1 MDFYGLADQTLIE
14 ISKVSPLTWFRICEM
29 VPFIGEW
36 TPCPSTQRLVKKPF
50 IHAVKD
56 YCKTTHHYLNTSR
69 HRDGD
74 LPAYEGDC
82 GDKRWYISG
91 NMHRDNDLPAY
102 EKADGGKSWW
112 ISGKLHRD
120 NDLPAIEYANGDK
133 EWYILGKL
141 HRDNDLPAY
150 EGANG
155 HKFWYKNGVYIP
167 PRLNQTS

>member
-1 MDFYGLADQTLIE
+1 MDFYGFADQTLIE
-14 ISKVSPLTWFRICEM
+14 ISKVSPLTWFRICEL

-56 YCKTTHHYLNTSR
+56 QHKNIRHYLNAAV

-74 LPAYEGDC
+74 FPSVEWAN
-82 GDKRWYISG
+82 GDKAWYVFG
-91 NMHRDNDLPAY
+91 QR
-102 EKADGGKSWW
+102 
-112 ISGKLHRD
+112 HRD
-120 NDLPAIEYANGDK
+120 NDLPAIEYAEGTK
-133 EWYILGKL
+133 IWYVSGQM

-155 HKFWYKNGVYIP
+155 TKIWYVSGQRHRDNDLPAIVYVYGFKAWYKKGKHYQP
-167 PRLNQTS
+167 KF

>member
-29 VPFIGEW
+29 VPFVGEW

-56 YCKTTHHYLNTSR
+56 CYDDICHYLNTTV

-74 LPAYEGDC
+74 LPAIEWAY
-82 GDKRWYISG
+82 GDKLWY
-91 NMHRDNDLPAY
+91 
-102 EKADGGKSWW
+102 

-120 NDLPAIEYANGDK
+120 NDLPAIEYANGTK
-133 EWYILGKL
+133 FWYISGKL
-141 HRDNDLPAY
+141 HRDNDLPAI
-150 EGANG
+150 EWADGS
-155 HKFWYKNGVYIP
+155 KFWYKNGLPQY
-167 PRLNQTS
+167 